1 MNKITLTMEK
11 AGQTLTIQTE
21 ESEVSIG
28 DYNIRFN
35 QQGKVTSNIK
45 KPVVKQSRAI
55 GFKSSKD

>member
-35 QQGKVTSNIK
+35 QHGKVTSNIK
-45 KPVVKQSRAI
+45 KTTAKATTAI
-55 GFKSSKD
+55 GFKSNKQ

>member
-1 MNKITLTMEK
+1 MEK

-45 KPVVKQSRAI
+45 KPVLKQSRAI
-55 GFKSSKD
+55 GFKSSKE

>member
-1 MNKITLTMEK
+1 MEK

-35 QQGKVTSNIK
+35 QHGKVTSNIK
-45 KPVVKQSRAI
+45 KPTAKATRAI
-55 GFKSSKD
+55 GFKSNKQ